1 MNQKITQNAHMKFG
15 KEVSE
20 HRPYID
26 ANKLTNV
33 RRDIM
38 NKKD

>member
-1 MNQKITQNAHMKFG
+1 MKFG

-26 ANKLTNV
+26 ANKLANV